1 MIMIIIMI
9 IIIIINPTK
18 LTEKLGHP
26 RVFIIIVHGSNVAGP
41 LASTGSSIFSF
52 TKSMEEP
59 WREGILTGAGVN
71 NPKLSLLGQ
80 KTRENRNGYPGYPC
94 TSFHN
99 SPHPFNW
106 EPQTKPHKPRPPETR
121 SPETRP
127 SLDIYHQPPHSRSLL
142 DHRDSS

>member
-1 MIMIIIMI
+1 MIIIIRM

-59 WREGILTGAGVN
+59 WREGILTGAG
-71 NPKLSLLGQ
+71 KSEWISRISMHQLSQ
-80 KTRENRNGYPGYPC
+80 QP
-94 TSFHN
+94 TSFQLGAPN
-99 SPHPFNW
+99 KAT
-106 EPQTKPHKPRPPETR
+106 QTKTP
-121 SPETRP
+121 
-127 SLDIYHQPPHSRSLL
+127 
-142 DHRDSS
+142 